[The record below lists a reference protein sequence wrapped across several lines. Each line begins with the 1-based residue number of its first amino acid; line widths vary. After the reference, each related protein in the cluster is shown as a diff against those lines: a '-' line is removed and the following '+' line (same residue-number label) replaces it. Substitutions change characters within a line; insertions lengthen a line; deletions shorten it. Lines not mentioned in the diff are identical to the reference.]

1 MTFLKHPVAAFLL
14 KAFGLYAVYFIVYE
28 LWLHPQGNLDLLVID
43 NLIASSSAILRT
55 LGFSLIEYP
64 YVKNIRT
71 IGVDGTHGLWVGDP
85 CNGLS
90 LFALFTGFIL
100 AFPGSWKSK
109 GWFIPAGVLSIHLI
123 NILRVTGL
131 AILQVYFPDS
141 VEFNHTYT
149 FTLLVYSW
157 IFILWIIWVNKFA
170 VPVRKVTT

>member
-14 KAFGLYAVYFIVYE
+14 KALGLYAVYFIVYE
-28 LWLHPQGNLDLLVID
+28 LWLHPQGNLDLLIID

-100 AFPGSWKSK
+100 AFPGPWKSK
-109 GWFIPAGVLSIHLI
+109 VWFIPAGVLSIHLI

-131 AILQVYFPDS
+131 AIVQVYFPDA

-149 FTLLVYSW
+149 FTLLIYSW

-170 VPVRKVTT
+170 APVRTVTA